1 MLHKILVIEDDLD
14 IQGFAKTVLENAGFA
29 VEACATAAD
38 AVKLFHSGSPDLVII
53 DIGLPDGSGLDV
65 CRQLG
70 LGGKSRV
77 PFVFLTAQNELN
89 TRLEAFKIGA
99 QDYIQKPF
107 AVEELLARVKVH
119 MKVKKSQDDLAR
131 RNYDL
136 ELINRV
142 RQDLTDMIV
151 HDLKT
156 PLTSIKGTL
165 DLIKMR
171 GLISAPEGS
180 LVDTAGTA
188 ADFMLLMLNDLLDVG
203 HAEQTG
209 LPVNLAEFPLPPMIE
224 KIRHLFDTRSQR
236 AEVPLSFSIA
246 DGVDAVKSDQN
257 LLFRIGVNLI
267 ANAIKAS
274 PRGKA
279 VEIDVRR
286 NDGALRLTVADRGPG
301 VADAKKTSIFEKY
314 TTTDVKS
321 FLEDGGSGIGLSFC
335 LLAAS
340 ALKGRVWVEDR
351 PGGGSLFLVDVPERP
366 HVPAHVVTGV

>member
-29 VEACATAAD
+29 VEACSTAAD
-38 AVKLFHSGSPDLVII
+38 AIKLFHAGSPDLVII
-53 DIGLPDGSGLDV
+53 DIGLPDGSGLEV

-171 GLISAPEGS
+171 GLISAPAAN

-188 ADFMLLMLNDLLDVG
+188 ADFMLLMLNDLLDIG
-203 HAEQTG
+203 HSEATG
-209 LPVNLAEFPLPPMIE
+209 LPVAVAEFPLPAMIE
-224 KIRHLFDTRSQR
+224 KLRHLFESRAQR
-236 AEVPLSFSIA
+236 AEIPLSFSVA
-246 DGVDAVKSDQN
+246 DGLDGVMSDQN
-257 LLFRIGVNLI
+257 LLFRIAVNLI
-267 ANAIKAS
+267 ANAMKAS
-274 PRGKA
+274 PRGKS
-279 VEIDVRR
+279 VEIGVRR
-286 NDGALRLTVADRGPG
+286 HDGSLRLMVADRGPG
-301 VADAKKTSIFEKY
+301 VADASKTSIFEKY
-314 TTTDVKS
+314 HTTDLKS

-335 LLAAS
+335 RIAVNS
-340 ALKGRVWVEDR
+340 LKGRVWVEDR
-351 PGGGSLFLVDVPERP
+351 PGGGSLFLVEVPEP
-366 HVPAHVVTGV
+366 GVPA

>member
-29 VEACATAAD
+29 VEACATAAE
-38 AVKLFHSGSPDLVII
+38 AVKLFQSGSPDLVII
-53 DIGLPDGSGLDV
+53 DISLPDGSGLDV

-77 PFVFLTAQNELN
+77 PFVFLTAQNDLN

-209 LPVNLAEFPLPPMIE
+209 LPVSVAEFPLPPMIE
-224 KIRHLFDTRSQR
+224 KLRHLFDTRAQR
-236 AEVPLSFSIA
+236 AEVPLKFSVA
-246 DGVDAVKSDQN
+246 EGVDAVKSDQN

-267 ANAIKAS
+267 ANAMKAS

-301 VADAKKTSIFEKY
+301 VADALKTSIFEKY
-314 TTTDVKS
+314 TTTDAKS

-335 LLAAS
+335 RLAAG

-366 HVPAHVVTGV
+366 HVPVHVVTGV

>member
-14 IQGFAKTVLENAGFA
+14 IQGFAKTVLESAGFA
-29 VEACATAAD
+29 VDACATAAE
-38 AVKLFHSGSPDLVII
+38 AAKLFHSASPDLVII
-53 DIGLPDGSGLDV
+53 DIGLPDGSGLEL

-70 LGGKSRV
+70 LGGKGRV
-77 PFVFLTAQNELN
+77 PFVFLTAQNDLN

-171 GLISAPEGS
+171 GLIPSQAINI
-180 LVDTAGTA
+180 VDTAGTA
-188 ADFMLLMLNDLLDVG
+188 ADFMLLMLNDLLDIG
-203 HAEQTG
+203 HSEQTG
-209 LPVNLAEFPLPPMIE
+209 LPVNSAEFPLPAMIE
-224 KIRHLFDTRSQR
+224 KLGHLFDSRSQR
-236 AEVPLSFSIA
+236 ADVALTFSVA
-246 DGVDAVKSDQN
+246 DGLDMVKSDQN

-267 ANAIKAS
+267 ANAMKAS
-274 PRGKA
+274 PRGAK
-279 VEIDVRR
+279 VEIGVRR
-286 NDGALRLTVADRGPG
+286 TDGILRLTVADRGPG
-301 VADAKKTSIFEKY
+301 VADELKTRIFEKF
-314 TTTDVKS
+314 TTTDIKS

-335 LLAAS
+335 RLAVQ
-340 ALKGRVWVEDR
+340 ALKGRIWVEDR
-351 PGGGSLFLVDVPERP
+351 PGGGSLFLVEFPERP
-366 HVPAHVVTGV
+366 